1 MLEDFKQWRD
11 ARRIDALGVTPADWQ
26 LALGDWA
33 VYLRYAPAEQQRLQQ
48 LALHLLLHKRL
59 QGVGELQLTDSM
71 RLRIAGMAVVP
82 VLNLGL
88 EWYDRW
94 KTILVYDGP
103 FVAEH
108 QWRDEFGVVH
118 AQRRALS
125 GETRQSG
132 PVVLS
137 WQDVEQAGGSRA
149 ANVVLHELAHTL
161 DMRWDGANGAPP
173 LHADMDPLLWKSEF
187 TSAWEHLQA
196 LYRRGERLPVDDYA
210 LEDPAEFFAV
220 LSETFFEQPR
230 RLLDGLPGVYRQ
242 LQAFYR
248 QSPLGTA

>member
-11 ARRIDALGVTPADWQ
+11 ARRIDALGVTPKDWQ

-33 VYLRYAPAEQQRLQQ
+33 VYLRYSCAEQQRLQQ

-71 RLRIAGMAVVP
+71 RLRIAGMAAVP

-88 EWYDRW
+88 QWYDRW

-108 QWRDEFGVVH
+108 EWHDEFGIVH
-118 AQRRALS
+118 AERRALS
-125 GETRQSG
+125 GETMQSG

-137 WQDVEQAGGSRA
+137 WQDVERAGGASGV
-149 ANVVLHELAHTL
+149 NVVLHELAHTL

-173 LHADMDPLLWKSEF
+173 LHADMQPAQWKHEF
-187 TSAWEHLQA
+187 TSAWDSLQNS
-196 LYRRGERLPVDDYA
+196 YERGERLPVDAYA
-210 LEDPAEFFAV
+210 LQDPAEFFAV
-220 LSETFFEQPR
+220 LSEVFFEQPR
-230 RLLDGLPGVYRQ
+230 RLFESLPGVYRQ

-248 QSPLGTA
+248 QNPHGVV

>member
-11 ARRIDALGVTPADWQ
+11 ARRIDALGVTQADWQ

-59 QGVGELQLTDSM
+59 HGVGELQLTDSM

-137 WQDVEQAGGSRA
+137 WQDVEQAGGARA

-196 LYRRGERLPVDDYA
+196 LYQRGAPLPVDDYA

-220 LSETFFEQPR
+220 LSETFFEKPR

-248 QSPLGTA
+248 QNPLGTA

>member
-1 MLEDFKQWRD
+1 MLRDLKGWRD
-11 ARRIDALGVTPADWQ
+11 ARRIEALGVTAADWQ
-26 LALGDWA
+26 SALGDWA
-33 VYLRYAPAEQQRLQQ
+33 VYLRYPAADRERLQQ

-71 RLRIAGMAVVP
+71 RLRIAGMAAVP

-108 QWRDEFGVVH
+108 EWHDEFGIVH
-118 AQRRALS
+118 AERRALS
-125 GETRQSG
+125 GETMQSG

-137 WQDVEQAGGSRA
+137 WQDVEHAGGVDA

-173 LHADMDPLLWKSEF
+173 LQADMDAAQWKTEF
-187 TSAWEHLQA
+187 TAAWDYLQD
-196 LYRRGERLPVDDYA
+196 LHERGAPLPLDEYA

-220 LSETFFEQPR
+220 LSETFFEQPQ
-230 RLLDGLPGVYRQ
+230 RLFDALPGVYRQ

-248 QSPLGTA
+248 QSPLERG